1 MTVIGI
7 DSHKDL
13 LAACL
18 VDASGVV
25 IEQRSIANTEAGH
38 AELVGWARAVDAQRV
53 GIEGAGNYGRPAA
66 EALIDAGAA
75 VLEVPPQM
83 TAAARRGRRTYTK
96 TDPVDALEI
105 ARFAARDDDLP
116 APRFAARDDDLPA
129 PRFAARDDD
138 LPAPRFAARDDD
150 LPAPRFAARDD
161 DLPAPRFAARDDDLP
176 APRFAGAPG
185 ELACLV
191 AYRRELVKDRTAAI
205 NRLHSSLEKIRC
217 GYHTRTAALTS
228 RAGLDAAS
236 RLLRGDTSARAE
248 IARSRIRN
256 IRRLD
261 REVDALT
268 KRLVAALNDTRTS
281 LTSIYGVGPLVAAE
295 ILAETGDPARF
306 TTKAR
311 FAMANGTAPIEAS
324 SGRVV
329 RHRLNRGG
337 NRQLNKAIHI
347 AAIAQISKP
356 DTEGRTYYQRCLD
369 RGKSKREAIRAL
381 KRRISDRV
389 WTCLQNDIQTT
400 NPAPKLT

>member
-1 MTVIGI
+1 MAVIGI
-7 DSHKDL
+7 DSHKDV
-13 LAACL
+13 LAGCL

-25 IEQRSIANTEAGH
+25 IEQRSIANTAAGH
-38 AELVGWARAVDAQRV
+38 AELVAWARAADTQRV
-53 GIEGAGNYGRPAA
+53 GIEGTGNYGRPAA

-75 VLEVPPQM
+75 VVEVPPQM
-83 TAAARRGRRTYTK
+83 TAAARRGRRTCTK

-105 ARFAARDDDLP
+105 ARIAARDDDLP
-116 APRFAARDDDLPA
+116 APRFI
-129 PRFAARDDD
+129 
-138 LPAPRFAARDDD
+138 
-150 LPAPRFAARDD
+150 
-161 DLPAPRFAARDDDLP
+161 
-176 APRFAGAPG
+176 GAPVD
-185 ELACLV
+185 LACLV

-236 RLLRGDTSARAE
+236 RLLRGDTSARAG
-248 IARSRIRN
+248 IARSRIRG
-256 IRRLD
+256 IRRLN
-261 REVDALT
+261 REIDALS
-268 KRLVAALNDTRTS
+268 KRIAATLNDSHTS
-281 LTSIYGVGPLVAAE
+281 LTSIYGVGPLIAAE
-295 ILAETGDPARF
+295 ILAEAGDPARF

-337 NRQLNKAIHI
+337 NRQLNRAIHI

-356 DTEGRTYYQRCLD
+356 DTEGRAYYERCLD

-381 KRRISDRV
+381 NLDPPTGVCV
-389 WTCLQNDIQTT
+389 WGCKCAEVPL
-400 NPAPKLT
+400 

>member
-1 MTVIGI
+1 MLSAAALQPIPDVSMVELLTQRLRPPFSSPVIR
-7 DSHKDL
+7 
-13 LAACL
+13 
-18 VDASGVV
+18 VDADDPVFGRGRCSVPDCDRTSWALQLCQAHHQRWHHHGKPDPVV
-25 IEQRSIANTEAGH
+25 FAATTGPVALRAGS
-38 AELVGWARAVDAQRV
+38 ENVDAFDLS
-53 GIEGAGNYGRPAA
+53 
-66 EALIDAGAA
+66 AL
-75 VLEVPPQM
+75 QHQH
-83 TAAARRGRRTYTK
+83 R
-96 TDPVDALEI
+96 LEI
-105 ARFAARDDDLP
+105 AYVLQCRHDDRAVRVLTHTITDMVTVLEQSGATSFLDRPLQVWLDEAATLGRGD
-116 APRFAARDDDLPA
+116 
-129 PRFAARDDD
+129 
-138 LPAPRFAARDDD
+138 
-150 LPAPRFAARDD
+150 
-161 DLPAPRFAARDDDLP
+161 
-176 APRFAGAPG
+176 
-185 ELACLV
+185 V
-191 AYRRELVKDRTAAI
+191 
-205 NRLHSSLEKIRC
+205 
-217 GYHTRTAALTS
+217 TRTVALF
-228 RAGLDAAS
+228 RYAYEHLADIGGIDIDAECATDVWQAK
-236 RLLRGDTSARAE
+236 RLGIARTRSPHQIRFDARAE

>member
-105 ARFAARDDDLP
+105 ARI
-116 APRFAARDDDLPA
+116 
-129 PRFAARDDD
+129 
-138 LPAPRFAARDDD
+138 
-150 LPAPRFAARDD
+150 
-161 DLPAPRFAARDDDLP
+161 AARDDDLP

-311 FAMANGTAPIEAS
+311 FAMANGTAPIEIS
-324 SGRVV
+324 EEPVCLGGVTTSRG
-329 RHRLNRGG
+329 RHRPGRHSPLKPPPAGG
-337 NRQLNKAIHI
+337 ASEFRAIP
-347 AAIAQISKP
+347 AGGVRP
-356 DTEGRTYYQRCLD
+356 DTHGFWGLNVVDSAFRLQGCALRLARLGYVSDGICLICNQINY
-369 RGKSKREAIRAL
+369 GK
-381 KRRISDRV
+381 
-389 WTCLQNDIQTT
+389 
-400 NPAPKLT
+400 